1 MDNYSSLNIENLI
14 IHEIIRQ
21 NLSDEKQPP
30 IYSEIESPLDDEIRL
45 FLKDRMTDT
54 VGSSK
59 AHNIVFD
66 ESSSSIA
73 PELIKSLLVE
83 EFDSENF
90 VESSKRI
97 ASHLNQIQTGRSP
110 GGFITIVNGINLNRR
125 VIGVLKIEREQGARL
140 EQSERDGKKTFE
152 ITSVKN
158 LVLSQNTR
166 LLKISVFY
174 QNLDNSEI
182 EGKICDNQLTRKGE
196 VASFFLN
203 SFLGCKF
210 MHDPSIQTKDFFRYS
225 IQFIKE
231 KIDDPITQN
240 KYKLHLQS
248 YISNQE
254 RLINPRTFAKIN
266 LDTAHRQAYENYL
279 IEKEVGI
286 AEIIKDTSCIKSDIE
301 KIALEFEN
309 GIQIIGNQQDFEEH
323 VSIEHLENGR
333 TKAMVESR
341 LKKIRR

>member
-14 IHEIIRQ
+14 IHEIIKQ
-21 NLSDEKQPP
+21 NLSEEKQPP

-59 AHNIVFD
+59 AHNIIFD
-66 ESSSSIA
+66 DSSSSTV
-73 PELIKSLLVE
+73 PDLIKSLFAE
-83 EFDSENF
+83 EFDSANF
-90 VESSKRI
+90 VESSKEI

-110 GGFITIVNGINLNRR
+110 GGFITIVNGKNLGQQI
-125 VIGVLKIEREQGARL
+125 IGVLKIEREQGARL
-140 EQSERDGKKTFE
+140 EQAERNGKKTFE

-166 LLKISVFY
+166 LLKIGVFY
-174 QNLDNSEI
+174 QNLDNGQI
-182 EGKICDNQLTRKGE
+182 VGKICDNQLTRKGE

-210 MHDPSIQTKDFFRYS
+210 MYDPSIQTKDFFRYS

-231 KIDDPITQN
+231 KIEDPITQN

-254 RLINPRTFAKIN
+254 RVINPRTFATTN
-266 LDTAHRQAYENYL
+266 LEVAHRQAYEDYL
-279 IEKEVGI
+279 TEKGVGV
-286 AEIIKDTSCIKSDIE
+286 AEIIRDTSCIKTYIE

-309 GIQIIGNQQDFEEH
+309 GIQIIGNQQDFEEQ
-323 VSIEHLENGR
+323 VSIEHLEDGR

-341 LKKIRR
+341 LKKI